1 MFIETRVLNA
11 KGEKI
16 MGLHQRYH
24 AAEDEMIRESLLQAA
39 IKEMGFRGSVG
50 EEAFR
55 KPDPEALHDLLKNTL
70 RFQPTDES
78 IFEDIRPAIENY
90 LNEGGLSNFE
100 VMIHRQRGRSKAQ
113 TVNVERRIGVKAT
126 VLADYFHVPVEE
138 VRSFWD
144 EGHAEAFA
152 DLFVLNAVR
161 NLLADPPKRQ
171 SNTVQTIFETEKTR
185 KYLMNL
191 KVKFLIPFHEIIQ
204 RSDSLLYVGNKLG
217 LLDEFIRQ
225 NPIFF

>member
-24 AAEDEMIRESLLQAA
+24 AAEDAVIRESLLQTAV
-39 IKEMGFRGSVG
+39 KEMGFRGSVG
-50 EEAFR
+50 EEVFR
-55 KPDPEALHDLLKNTL
+55 KADPDALHSLLKKTL

-78 IFEDIRPAIENY
+78 IFEDIKPAIETY

-100 VMIHRQRGRSKAQ
+100 VLIHRQRGRSKAQ
-113 TVNVERRIGVKAT
+113 TVNIERRIGLKAA
-126 VLADYFHVPVEE
+126 VLADYLHVPADT
-138 VRSFWD
+138 VRPFWN
-144 EGHAEAFA
+144 EGHAEAFVN
-152 DLFVLNAVR
+152 LFVLNAVR

-171 SNTVQTIFETEKTR
+171 NGIVQTVFETEKTR

-204 RSDSLLYVGNKLG
+204 RPDSLLYVGNKLG
-217 LLDEFIRQ
+217 LLDEFIRK